1 MIGSPLYQIS
11 AEHLAAVVA
20 LLALPIG
27 LWLLRRGRTRRG
39 RRPADHS

>member
-11 AEHLAAVVA
+11 AEHLAAAVA

-27 LWLLRRGRTRRG
+27 L
-39 RRPADHS
+39 